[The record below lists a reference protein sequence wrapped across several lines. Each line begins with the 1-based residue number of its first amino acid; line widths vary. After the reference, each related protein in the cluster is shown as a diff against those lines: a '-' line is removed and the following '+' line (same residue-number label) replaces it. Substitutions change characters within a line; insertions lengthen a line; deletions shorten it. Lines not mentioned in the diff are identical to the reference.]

1 MFFSHVKTQFFSL
14 NSPLIISFK
23 VYMLCY
29 DFYLSTIYGVLFII
43 KFDFVFI
50 DLLYIKYYNKLTK
63 IGLEGFCMGKN
74 QDTQKGK
81 LSSIILSAL
90 SQGDKYGFEIISE
103 IEKQTNGM
111 VVIKQPSLY
120 SSLKRME
127 DQDLISSYWMDSE
140 IGGRRHYYRLT
151 DYGKK
156 QLDQWKSDFDIT
168 AAFCDAQKPIV
179 ETKQNE
185 PTFLQQE
192 NLFDIQNEKQEE
204 EKPQPK
210 PFEDDA
216 VLLKNDSFIQYTL
229 FEQPAGVTQPNF
241 DSPLQEQKVE
251 NNNIQ
256 QKPLAHSPAHIE
268 EKPKEEKPYDIF
280 AELDLFRNSNKS
292 FAGSMTNSKP
302 KEDYHLGTLKS
313 FMGDSFA
320 MQELDNS
327 LISNQSTHD
336 EDEMEDIEN
345 EMLDKEEEKPSF
357 VPSQP
362 TDADAKL
369 ITERYSEDEL
379 PKVKKI
385 DPPVIDVFAQSKKTE
400 VKFETKPNS
409 YDEKIGELY
418 NKNNQNATAEEIT
431 PLTISNYTNLKKY
444 FDEQKIMF
452 RTYTK
457 SDENK
462 TTQTSLVSDYKFS
475 LIRLGLTFLSLV
487 LSLVIS
493 FVCIKNLSYIPSA
506 ALALY
511 IVPPILYLIYA
522 GFVLIDKSKNKD
534 RKVLLMETSKV
545 QLIIKIAICI
555 VLSILIYVFNLVGG
569 LNGANFNDYTNTM
582 IVPFV
587 IALQIPLTSL
597 YSYITTKFKCI
608 K

>member
-1 MFFSHVKTQFFSL
+1 M
-14 NSPLIISFK
+14 
-23 VYMLCY
+23 
-29 DFYLSTIYGVLFII
+29 LFII

-156 QLDQWKSDFDIT
+156 QLEQWKSDFDIT
-168 AAFCDAQKPIV
+168 AAFCDTQKPTT

-216 VLLKNDSFIQYTL
+216 VLLKNDSFIQYNL

-241 DSPLQEQKVE
+241 DSPRQEQKVE

-345 EMLDKEEEKPSF
+345 KMPDEEEKPSF

-369 ITERYSEDEL
+369 ITERYSEEEL

-475 LIRLGLTFLSLV
+475 LIRLGLTFLSLI

>member
-1 MFFSHVKTQFFSL
+1 M
-14 NSPLIISFK
+14 
-23 VYMLCY
+23 
-29 DFYLSTIYGVLFII
+29 
-43 KFDFVFI
+43 
-50 DLLYIKYYNKLTK
+50 
-63 IGLEGFCMGKN
+63 
-74 QDTQKGK
+74 
-81 LSSIILSAL
+81 SAP

-156 QLDQWKSDFDIT
+156 QLEQWKSDFDIT
-168 AAFCDAQKPIV
+168 AAFCNAQKPNI

-216 VLLKNDSFIQYTL
+216 VLLKNDSFIQYNL

-241 DSPLQEQKVE
+241 DSPRQEQKVD
-251 NNNIQ
+251 NNIQ
-256 QKPLAHSPAHIE
+256 QNPISATPAHIE
-268 EKPKEEKPYDIF
+268 EKQKEEQPYDIF

-327 LISNQSTHD
+327 FVSSQSSIHD
-336 EDEMEDIEN
+336 DNEIDKIEN
-345 EMLDKEEEKPSF
+345 QVELPDKEEAAPSF
-357 VPSQP
+357 VSSQQI
-362 TDADAKL
+362 DADAKL
-369 ITERYSEDEL
+369 ITERYSEDEF

-385 DPPVIDVFAQSKKTE
+385 DPPVIDVFAPSKKAE

-487 LSLVIS
+487 ISLVIS

-506 ALALY
+506 ALTLY
-511 IVPPILYLIYA
+511 IVPPVIYLIYA
-522 GFVLIDKSKNKD
+522 AFVLADKAKNKD

-597 YSYITTKFKCI
+597 YSFITTKFKCI

>member
-1 MFFSHVKTQFFSL
+1 M
-14 NSPLIISFK
+14 
-23 VYMLCY
+23 
-29 DFYLSTIYGVLFII
+29 LFII

-156 QLDQWKSDFDIT
+156 QLEQWKSDFDIT
-168 AAFCDAQKPIV
+168 AAFCDAQRPTI

-216 VLLKNDSFIQYTL
+216 VLLKNDSFIQYNL

-241 DSPLQEQKVE
+241 NSPRQEQKVE

-256 QKPLAHSPAHIE
+256 QKPLAHSPTHIE

-345 EMLDKEEEKPSF
+345 EMPDKEEKPSF

-369 ITERYSEDEL
+369 ITERYSEEEL

-475 LIRLGLTFLSLV
+475 LIRLGLTFLSLI

-493 FVCIKNLSYIPSA
+493 FVCIKNLSYIPGA

>member
-1 MFFSHVKTQFFSL
+1 
-14 NSPLIISFK
+14 
-23 VYMLCY
+23 
-29 DFYLSTIYGVLFII
+29 
-43 KFDFVFI
+43 
-50 DLLYIKYYNKLTK
+50 
-63 IGLEGFCMGKN
+63 MGKN
-74 QDTQKGK
+74 QDTPKGK

-156 QLDQWKSDFDIT
+156 QLEQWKSEFDIT
-168 AAFCDAQKPIV
+168 AAFCDAQKTNI

-192 NLFDIQNEKQEE
+192 NLFDIQNEKQEKE
-204 EKPQPK
+204 ISQPK

-216 VLLKNDSFIQYTL
+216 VLLKNDSFIQYNL

-241 DSPLQEQKVE
+241 DSPRQEQKVY
-251 NNNIQ
+251 NNSIQ
-256 QKPLAHSPAHIE
+256 QKPISATPAHVE
-268 EKPKEEKPYDIF
+268 EKSKEEQPYDIF

-327 LISNQSTHD
+327 FVTSQSSIHD
-336 EDEMEDIEN
+336 DNEIDKIEN
-345 EMLDKEEEKPSF
+345 QVELSDKEEATPSF
-357 VPSQP
+357 VSSQQI
-362 TDADAKL
+362 DGDAKL
-369 ITERYSEDEL
+369 ITERYSENEL

-385 DPPVIDVFAQSKKTE
+385 DPPVIDVFAPSKKAE

-418 NKNNQNATAEEIT
+418 NKNNQNANAEEIT

-506 ALALY
+506 ALTLY
-511 IVPPILYLIYA
+511 IVPPVIYLIYA
-522 GFVLIDKSKNKD
+522 AFVLADKAKNKD

-597 YSYITTKFKCI
+597 YSFITTKFKCI

>member
-1 MFFSHVKTQFFSL
+1 
-14 NSPLIISFK
+14 
-23 VYMLCY
+23 MLCY

-216 VLLKNDSFIQYTL
+216 VLLKNDSFIQYNL

>member
-1 MFFSHVKTQFFSL
+1 
-14 NSPLIISFK
+14 
-23 VYMLCY
+23 
-29 DFYLSTIYGVLFII
+29 
-43 KFDFVFI
+43 
-50 DLLYIKYYNKLTK
+50 
-63 IGLEGFCMGKN
+63 MGKN
-74 QDTQKGK
+74 QDTPKGK

-156 QLDQWKSDFDIT
+156 QLEQWKNDFDIT
-168 AAFCDAQKPIV
+168 AAFCDAQKPTI

-216 VLLKNDSFIQYTL
+216 VLLKNDSFIQYNL

-241 DSPLQEQKVE
+241 DSPRQEQKVE
-251 NNNIQ
+251 TNNIQ
-256 QKPLAHSPAHIE
+256 QKPLTPSPAHIE

-313 FMGDSFA
+313 FMGDSFV

-327 LISNQSTHD
+327 LISNQSSTHD
-336 EDEMEDIEN
+336 DEDDEMDDIES

-357 VPSQP
+357 ASSQP

-369 ITERYSEDEL
+369 ITERYSENEL

-493 FVCIKNLSYIPSA
+493 FVCIKNLSYIPSD

-587 IALQIPLTSL
+587 IVLQIPLTSL

>member
-1 MFFSHVKTQFFSL
+1 M
-14 NSPLIISFK
+14 
-23 VYMLCY
+23 
-29 DFYLSTIYGVLFII
+29 LFII

-50 DLLYIKYYNKLTK
+50 DLLYVKYYNKLTK

-156 QLDQWKSDFDIT
+156 QLEQWKSDFDIT
-168 AAFCDAQKPIV
+168 AAFCDAQKPTT

-216 VLLKNDSFIQYTL
+216 VLLKNDSFIQYNL

-241 DSPLQEQKVE
+241 DSPRQEQKVE

-345 EMLDKEEEKPSF
+345 EMPDKEEKPSF

-369 ITERYSEDEL
+369 ITERYSEEEL

-475 LIRLGLTFLSLV
+475 LIRLGLTFLSLI

>member
-1 MFFSHVKTQFFSL
+1 M
-14 NSPLIISFK
+14 
-23 VYMLCY
+23 
-29 DFYLSTIYGVLFII
+29 LFII

-50 DLLYIKYYNKLTK
+50 DLLYVKYYNKLTK

-156 QLDQWKSDFDIT
+156 QLEQWKSDFDIT
-168 AAFCDAQKPIV
+168 AAFCDAQKPTT

-216 VLLKNDSFIQYTL
+216 VLLKNDSFIQYNL

-241 DSPLQEQKVE
+241 DSPRQEQKVE

-345 EMLDKEEEKPSF
+345 EMPDKEEKPSF
-357 VPSQP
+357 VLSQP

-369 ITERYSEDEL
+369 ITERYSEEEL

>member
-1 MFFSHVKTQFFSL
+1 M
-14 NSPLIISFK
+14 
-23 VYMLCY
+23 
-29 DFYLSTIYGVLFII
+29 LFII

-156 QLDQWKSDFDIT
+156 QLEQWKSDFDIT
-168 AAFCDAQKPIV
+168 AAFCDAQKPTT

-216 VLLKNDSFIQYTL
+216 VLLKNDSFIQYNL

-241 DSPLQEQKVE
+241 DSPRQEQKVE
-251 NNNIQ
+251 TNNIQ
-256 QKPLAHSPAHIE
+256 QNSFTHSPAHIE

-345 EMLDKEEEKPSF
+345 AMPDEEEKPSF

-369 ITERYSEDEL
+369 ITERYSEEEL

-475 LIRLGLTFLSLV
+475 LIRLGLTFLSLI

>member
-1 MFFSHVKTQFFSL
+1 
-14 NSPLIISFK
+14 
-23 VYMLCY
+23 
-29 DFYLSTIYGVLFII
+29 
-43 KFDFVFI
+43 
-50 DLLYIKYYNKLTK
+50 
-63 IGLEGFCMGKN
+63 MGKN

-90 SQGDKYGFEIISE
+90 SQGDKYGYEIISE

-156 QLDQWKSDFDIT
+156 QLEQWKNDFDIT
-168 AAFCDAQKPIV
+168 AAFCDAQKPTIK
-179 ETKQNE
+179 TKQNE

-216 VLLKNDSFIQYTL
+216 VLLKNDSFIQYNL

-241 DSPLQEQKVE
+241 DSPRQEQKVE
-251 NNNIQ
+251 TNNIQ
-256 QKPLAHSPAHIE
+256 QKPLTPSPAHIE

-313 FMGDSFA
+313 FMGDSFV

-327 LISNQSTHD
+327 LISNQSSTHD
-336 EDEMEDIEN
+336 DEDDEMDDIES

-357 VPSQP
+357 ASSQP

-369 ITERYSEDEL
+369 ITERYSENEL

-493 FVCIKNLSYIPSA
+493 FVCIKKLSYIPSA

-587 IALQIPLTSL
+587 IVLQIPLTSL

>member
-1 MFFSHVKTQFFSL
+1 M
-14 NSPLIISFK
+14 
-23 VYMLCY
+23 
-29 DFYLSTIYGVLFII
+29 LFII

-156 QLDQWKSDFDIT
+156 QLEQWKSDFDIT
-168 AAFCDAQKPIV
+168 AAFCDAQKPTT

-216 VLLKNDSFIQYTL
+216 VLLKNDSFIQYNL

-241 DSPLQEQKVE
+241 DSPRQEQKVE

-345 EMLDKEEEKPSF
+345 EMPDEEEKPSF

-475 LIRLGLTFLSLV
+475 LIRLGLTFLSLI

>member
-1 MFFSHVKTQFFSL
+1 
-14 NSPLIISFK
+14 
-23 VYMLCY
+23 
-29 DFYLSTIYGVLFII
+29 
-43 KFDFVFI
+43 
-50 DLLYIKYYNKLTK
+50 
-63 IGLEGFCMGKN
+63 MGKN
-74 QDTQKGK
+74 QDTPKGK

-156 QLDQWKSDFDIT
+156 QLEQWKSEFDIT
-168 AAFCDAQKPIV
+168 AAFCNAQKTNI

-192 NLFDIQNEKQEE
+192 NLFDIQNEKQEKE
-204 EKPQPK
+204 ISQPK

-216 VLLKNDSFIQYTL
+216 VLLKNDSFIQYNL

-241 DSPLQEQKVE
+241 DSPRQEQKVD
-251 NNNIQ
+251 NNSIQ
-256 QKPLAHSPAHIE
+256 QKPISATPAHVE
-268 EKPKEEKPYDIF
+268 EKSKEEQPYDIF

-327 LISNQSTHD
+327 FVTSQSSIHD
-336 EDEMEDIEN
+336 DNEIDKIEN
-345 EMLDKEEEKPSF
+345 QVELPDKEEATPSF
-357 VPSQP
+357 VSSQQI
-362 TDADAKL
+362 DADAKL

-385 DPPVIDVFAQSKKTE
+385 DPPVIDVFAPSKKAE

-418 NKNNQNATAEEIT
+418 NKNNQNANAEEIT

-511 IVPPILYLIYA
+511 IVPPVIYLIYA
-522 GFVLIDKSKNKD
+522 AFVLADKAKNKD

-597 YSYITTKFKCI
+597 YSFITTKFKCI

>member
-1 MFFSHVKTQFFSL
+1 M
-14 NSPLIISFK
+14 
-23 VYMLCY
+23 
-29 DFYLSTIYGVLFII
+29 LFII

-156 QLDQWKSDFDIT
+156 QLEQWKSDFDIT
-168 AAFCDAQKPIV
+168 AAFCDAQKPTT

-216 VLLKNDSFIQYTL
+216 VLLKNDSFIQYNL

-241 DSPLQEQKVE
+241 DSPRQEQKVE

-345 EMLDKEEEKPSF
+345 EMPDEEEKPSF

-369 ITERYSEDEL
+369 ITERYSEEEL

>member
-1 MFFSHVKTQFFSL
+1 M
-14 NSPLIISFK
+14 
-23 VYMLCY
+23 
-29 DFYLSTIYGVLFII
+29 LFII

-156 QLDQWKSDFDIT
+156 QLEQWKSDFDIT
-168 AAFCDAQKPIV
+168 AAFCDAQKPTT

-241 DSPLQEQKVE
+241 DSPRQEQKVE
-251 NNNIQ
+251 TNNIQ
-256 QKPLAHSPAHIE
+256 QNSFTHSPAHIE

-345 EMLDKEEEKPSF
+345 AMPDEEEKPSF

-369 ITERYSEDEL
+369 ITERYSEEEL

-475 LIRLGLTFLSLV
+475 LIRLGLTFLSLI

>member
-1 MFFSHVKTQFFSL
+1 
-14 NSPLIISFK
+14 
-23 VYMLCY
+23 
-29 DFYLSTIYGVLFII
+29 
-43 KFDFVFI
+43 
-50 DLLYIKYYNKLTK
+50 
-63 IGLEGFCMGKN
+63 MGKN
-74 QDTQKGK
+74 QDTPKGK

-156 QLDQWKSDFDIT
+156 QLEQWKSEFDIT
-168 AAFCDAQKPIV
+168 AAFCDAQKTNI

-192 NLFDIQNEKQEE
+192 NLFDIQNEKQEKE
-204 EKPQPK
+204 ISQPK

-216 VLLKNDSFIQYTL
+216 VLLKNDSFIQYNL

-241 DSPLQEQKVE
+241 DSPRQEQKVD
-251 NNNIQ
+251 NNSIQ
-256 QKPLAHSPAHIE
+256 QKPISATPAHVE
-268 EKPKEEKPYDIF
+268 EKSKEEQPYDIF

-327 LISNQSTHD
+327 FVTSQSSIHD
-336 EDEMEDIEN
+336 DNEIDKIEN
-345 EMLDKEEEKPSF
+345 QVELPDKEEATPSF
-357 VPSQP
+357 VSSQQI
-362 TDADAKL
+362 DADAKL

-379 PKVKKI
+379 PKVKKV
-385 DPPVIDVFAQSKKTE
+385 DPPVIDVFAPSKKAE

-418 NKNNQNATAEEIT
+418 NKNNQNANAEEIT

-511 IVPPILYLIYA
+511 IVPPVIYLIYA
-522 GFVLIDKSKNKD
+522 AFVLADKAKNKD

-597 YSYITTKFKCI
+597 YSFITTKFKCI

>member
-1 MFFSHVKTQFFSL
+1 
-14 NSPLIISFK
+14 
-23 VYMLCY
+23 
-29 DFYLSTIYGVLFII
+29 VLFII

-50 DLLYIKYYNKLTK
+50 DLLYVKYYNKLTK

-156 QLDQWKSDFDIT
+156 QLEQWKSDFDIT
-168 AAFCDAQKPIV
+168 AAFCDAQKPTT

-216 VLLKNDSFIQYTL
+216 VLLKNDSFIQYNL

-241 DSPLQEQKVE
+241 DSPRQEQKVE

-345 EMLDKEEEKPSF
+345 EMPDKEEKPSF
-357 VPSQP
+357 VLSQP

-369 ITERYSEDEL
+369 ITERYSEEEL

-475 LIRLGLTFLSLV
+475 LIRLGLTFLSLI

>member
-1 MFFSHVKTQFFSL
+1 M
-14 NSPLIISFK
+14 
-23 VYMLCY
+23 
-29 DFYLSTIYGVLFII
+29 
-43 KFDFVFI
+43 
-50 DLLYIKYYNKLTK
+50 
-63 IGLEGFCMGKN
+63 
-74 QDTQKGK
+74 
-81 LSSIILSAL
+81 
-90 SQGDKYGFEIISE
+90 
-103 IEKQTNGM
+103 
-111 VVIKQPSLY
+111 
-120 SSLKRME
+120 
-127 DQDLISSYWMDSE
+127 
-140 IGGRRHYYRLT
+140 
-151 DYGKK
+151 
-156 QLDQWKSDFDIT
+156 
-168 AAFCDAQKPIV
+168 
-179 ETKQNE
+179 
-185 PTFLQQE
+185 
-192 NLFDIQNEKQEE
+192 
-204 EKPQPK
+204 
-210 PFEDDA
+210 
-216 VLLKNDSFIQYTL
+216 LKNDSFIQYNL

-241 DSPLQEQKVE
+241 DSPRQEQKVD
-251 NNNIQ
+251 NNIQ
-256 QKPLAHSPAHIE
+256 QNPISATPAHVE
-268 EKPKEEKPYDIF
+268 EKQKEEQHYDIF

-327 LISNQSTHD
+327 FVSSQSSIHD
-336 EDEMEDIEN
+336 DNEIDKIEN
-345 EMLDKEEEKPSF
+345 QVELPDKEEATPSF
-357 VPSQP
+357 VSSQP

-385 DPPVIDVFAQSKKTE
+385 DPPVIDVFAPSKKAE

-475 LIRLGLTFLSLV
+475 LIRLGLTFLSLI

>member
-1 MFFSHVKTQFFSL
+1 M
-14 NSPLIISFK
+14 
-23 VYMLCY
+23 
-29 DFYLSTIYGVLFII
+29 LFII

-156 QLDQWKSDFDIT
+156 QLEQWKSDFDIT
-168 AAFCDAQKPIV
+168 AAFCDAQRPTI

-216 VLLKNDSFIQYTL
+216 VLLKNDSFIQYNL

-241 DSPLQEQKVE
+241 DSPRQEQKVE

-345 EMLDKEEEKPSF
+345 EMPDEEEKPSF

-369 ITERYSEDEL
+369 ITERYSEEEL

>member
-1 MFFSHVKTQFFSL
+1 M
-14 NSPLIISFK
+14 
-23 VYMLCY
+23 
-29 DFYLSTIYGVLFII
+29 LFII

-156 QLDQWKSDFDIT
+156 QLEQWKSDFDIT
-168 AAFCDAQKPIV
+168 AAFCDAQKPTT

-216 VLLKNDSFIQYTL
+216 VLLKNDSFIQYNL

-241 DSPLQEQKVE
+241 DSPRQEQKVE

-345 EMLDKEEEKPSF
+345 EMPDEEEKPSF

>member
-1 MFFSHVKTQFFSL
+1 
-14 NSPLIISFK
+14 
-23 VYMLCY
+23 
-29 DFYLSTIYGVLFII
+29 
-43 KFDFVFI
+43 
-50 DLLYIKYYNKLTK
+50 
-63 IGLEGFCMGKN
+63 MGKN

-156 QLDQWKSDFDIT
+156 QLEQWKSDFDIT
-168 AAFCDAQKPIV
+168 AAFCDAQKPTT

-216 VLLKNDSFIQYTL
+216 VLLKNDSFIQYNL

-241 DSPLQEQKVE
+241 DSPRQEQKVE

-345 EMLDKEEEKPSF
+345 EMPDKEEKPSF

-369 ITERYSEDEL
+369 ITERYSEEEL

-475 LIRLGLTFLSLV
+475 LIRLGLTFLSLI

>member
-1 MFFSHVKTQFFSL
+1 
-14 NSPLIISFK
+14 
-23 VYMLCY
+23 
-29 DFYLSTIYGVLFII
+29 
-43 KFDFVFI
+43 
-50 DLLYIKYYNKLTK
+50 
-63 IGLEGFCMGKN
+63 MGKN
-74 QDTQKGK
+74 QDTPKGK

-156 QLDQWKSDFDIT
+156 QLEQWKSEFDIT
-168 AAFCDAQKPIV
+168 AAFCDAQKTNI

-192 NLFDIQNEKQEE
+192 NLFDIQNEKQEKE
-204 EKPQPK
+204 ISQPK

-216 VLLKNDSFIQYTL
+216 VLLKNDSFIQYNL

-241 DSPLQEQKVE
+241 DSPRQEQKVD
-251 NNNIQ
+251 NNSIQ
-256 QKPLAHSPAHIE
+256 QKPISATPAHVE
-268 EKPKEEKPYDIF
+268 EKSKEEQPYDIF

-327 LISNQSTHD
+327 FVTSQSSIHD
-336 EDEMEDIEN
+336 DNEIDKIEN
-345 EMLDKEEEKPSF
+345 QVELPDKEEATPSF
-357 VPSQP
+357 ISSQQI
-362 TDADAKL
+362 DADAKL

-385 DPPVIDVFAQSKKTE
+385 DPPVIDVFAPSKKAE

-418 NKNNQNATAEEIT
+418 NKNNQNANAEEIT

-511 IVPPILYLIYA
+511 IVPPVIYLIYA
-522 GFVLIDKSKNKD
+522 AFVLADKAKNKD

-597 YSYITTKFKCI
+597 YSFITTKFKCI

>member
-1 MFFSHVKTQFFSL
+1 M
-14 NSPLIISFK
+14 
-23 VYMLCY
+23 
-29 DFYLSTIYGVLFII
+29 LFII

-50 DLLYIKYYNKLTK
+50 DLLYVKYYNKLTK

-156 QLDQWKSDFDIT
+156 QLEQWKSDFDIT
-168 AAFCDAQKPIV
+168 AAFCDAQKPTT

-216 VLLKNDSFIQYTL
+216 VLLKNDSFIQYNL

-241 DSPLQEQKVE
+241 DSPRQEQKVE

-256 QKPLAHSPAHIE
+256 QKPLANSPAHIE

-345 EMLDKEEEKPSF
+345 EMPDKEEKPSF
-357 VPSQP
+357 VLSQP

-369 ITERYSEDEL
+369 ITERYSEEEL

-475 LIRLGLTFLSLV
+475 LIRLCLTFLSLV

>member
-1 MFFSHVKTQFFSL
+1 
-14 NSPLIISFK
+14 
-23 VYMLCY
+23 
-29 DFYLSTIYGVLFII
+29 
-43 KFDFVFI
+43 
-50 DLLYIKYYNKLTK
+50 
-63 IGLEGFCMGKN
+63 MGKN
-74 QDTQKGK
+74 QDTPKGK

-156 QLDQWKSDFDIT
+156 QLEQWKSEFDIT
-168 AAFCDAQKPIV
+168 AAFCGAQKTNV

-216 VLLKNDSFIQYTL
+216 VLLKNDSFIQYNL

-241 DSPLQEQKVE
+241 DSPRQEQKVD
-251 NNNIQ
+251 NNIQ
-256 QKPLAHSPAHIE
+256 QNPISVTPAHVE
-268 EKPKEEKPYDIF
+268 EKQKEEQPYDIF

-345 EMLDKEEEKPSF
+345 EMPDKEEKPSF

-362 TDADAKL
+362 TDADADAKL

-400 VKFETKPNS
+400 IKFETKPNS

-506 ALALY
+506 ALTLY
-511 IVPPILYLIYA
+511 IVPPVIYLIYA
-522 GFVLIDKSKNKD
+522 AFVLADKAKNKD

-597 YSYITTKFKCI
+597 YSFITTKFKCI

>member
-1 MFFSHVKTQFFSL
+1 M
-14 NSPLIISFK
+14 
-23 VYMLCY
+23 
-29 DFYLSTIYGVLFII
+29 LFII

-63 IGLEGFCMGKN
+63 IGLKGFCMGKN

-156 QLDQWKSDFDIT
+156 QLEQWKNDFDIT
-168 AAFCDAQKPIV
+168 AAFCDAQKPTI

-216 VLLKNDSFIQYTL
+216 VLLKNDSFIQYNL

-241 DSPLQEQKVE
+241 DSPRQEQKVE

-345 EMLDKEEEKPSF
+345 EMPDKEEKPSF

>member
-1 MFFSHVKTQFFSL
+1 M
-14 NSPLIISFK
+14 
-23 VYMLCY
+23 
-29 DFYLSTIYGVLFII
+29 LFII

-156 QLDQWKSDFDIT
+156 QLEQWKSDFDIT
-168 AAFCDAQKPIV
+168 AAFCDAQKPTT

-216 VLLKNDSFIQYTL
+216 VLLKNDSFIQYNL

-241 DSPLQEQKVE
+241 DSPRQEQKVE

-345 EMLDKEEEKPSF
+345 KMPDEEEKPSF

-369 ITERYSEDEL
+369 ITERYSEEEL

>member
-1 MFFSHVKTQFFSL
+1 
-14 NSPLIISFK
+14 
-23 VYMLCY
+23 
-29 DFYLSTIYGVLFII
+29 
-43 KFDFVFI
+43 
-50 DLLYIKYYNKLTK
+50 
-63 IGLEGFCMGKN
+63 MGKN
-74 QDTQKGK
+74 QDTPKGK

-156 QLDQWKSDFDIT
+156 QLEQWKSEFDIT
-168 AAFCDAQKPIV
+168 AAFCDAQKTNI

-192 NLFDIQNEKQEE
+192 NLFDIQNEKQEKE
-204 EKPQPK
+204 ISQPK

-216 VLLKNDSFIQYTL
+216 VLLKNDSFIQYNL

-241 DSPLQEQKVE
+241 DSPRQEQKVD
-251 NNNIQ
+251 NNSIQ
-256 QKPLAHSPAHIE
+256 QKPISATPAHVE
-268 EKPKEEKPYDIF
+268 EKSKEEQPYDIF

-327 LISNQSTHD
+327 FVTSQSSIHD
-336 EDEMEDIEN
+336 DNEIDKIEN
-345 EMLDKEEEKPSF
+345 QVELPDKEEATPSF
-357 VPSQP
+357 VSSQQI
-362 TDADAKL
+362 DADAKL

-385 DPPVIDVFAQSKKTE
+385 DPPVIDVFAPSKKAE

-418 NKNNQNATAEEIT
+418 NKNNQNANAEEIT

-511 IVPPILYLIYA
+511 IVPPVIYLIYA
-522 GFVLIDKSKNKD
+522 AFVLADKAKNKD

-597 YSYITTKFKCI
+597 YSFITTKFKCI

>member
-1 MFFSHVKTQFFSL
+1 M
-14 NSPLIISFK
+14 
-23 VYMLCY
+23 
-29 DFYLSTIYGVLFII
+29 LFII

-156 QLDQWKSDFDIT
+156 QLEQWKSDFDIT
-168 AAFCDAQKPIV
+168 AAFCDAQKPTT

-216 VLLKNDSFIQYTL
+216 VLLKNDSFIQYNL

-241 DSPLQEQKVE
+241 DSPRQEQKVE

-345 EMLDKEEEKPSF
+345 EMPDKEEKPSF

-362 TDADAKL
+362 TDADAKI

-475 LIRLGLTFLSLV
+475 LIRLGLTFLSLI

>member
-1 MFFSHVKTQFFSL
+1 
-14 NSPLIISFK
+14 
-23 VYMLCY
+23 
-29 DFYLSTIYGVLFII
+29 
-43 KFDFVFI
+43 
-50 DLLYIKYYNKLTK
+50 
-63 IGLEGFCMGKN
+63 MGKN
-74 QDTQKGK
+74 QDTPKGK

-156 QLDQWKSDFDIT
+156 QLEQWKSEFDIT
-168 AAFCDAQKPIV
+168 AAFCDAQKTNI

-192 NLFDIQNEKQEE
+192 NLFDIQNEKQEKE
-204 EKPQPK
+204 ISQPK

-216 VLLKNDSFIQYTL
+216 VLLKNDSFIQYNL

-241 DSPLQEQKVE
+241 DSPRQEQKVD
-251 NNNIQ
+251 NNSIQ
-256 QKPLAHSPAHIE
+256 QKPISATPDHVE
-268 EKPKEEKPYDIF
+268 EKSKEEQPYDIF

-327 LISNQSTHD
+327 FVTSQSSIHD
-336 EDEMEDIEN
+336 DNEIDKIEN
-345 EMLDKEEEKPSF
+345 QVELPDKEEATPSF
-357 VPSQP
+357 VSSQQI
-362 TDADAKL
+362 DADAKL

-385 DPPVIDVFAQSKKTE
+385 DQPVIDVFAPSKKAE

-418 NKNNQNATAEEIT
+418 NKNNQNANAEEIT

-511 IVPPILYLIYA
+511 IVPPVIYLIYA
-522 GFVLIDKSKNKD
+522 AFVLADKAKNKD

-597 YSYITTKFKCI
+597 YSFITTKFKCI

>member
-1 MFFSHVKTQFFSL
+1 M
-14 NSPLIISFK
+14 
-23 VYMLCY
+23 
-29 DFYLSTIYGVLFII
+29 LFII

-156 QLDQWKSDFDIT
+156 QLEQWKSDFDIT
-168 AAFCDAQKPIV
+168 AAFCDAQKPTT

-216 VLLKNDSFIQYTL
+216 VLLKNDSFIQYNL

-241 DSPLQEQKVE
+241 DSPRQEQKVE

-345 EMLDKEEEKPSF
+345 EMPDKEEKPSF
-357 VPSQP
+357 VLSQP

-369 ITERYSEDEL
+369 ITERYSEEEL

-475 LIRLGLTFLSLV
+475 LIRLGLTFLSLI

>member
-1 MFFSHVKTQFFSL
+1 M
-14 NSPLIISFK
+14 
-23 VYMLCY
+23 
-29 DFYLSTIYGVLFII
+29 LFII

-156 QLDQWKSDFDIT
+156 QLEQWKSDFDIT
-168 AAFCDAQKPIV
+168 AAFCDAQKPTT

-192 NLFDIQNEKQEE
+192 NSFDIQNEKQEE

-216 VLLKNDSFIQYTL
+216 VLLKNDSFIQYNL

-241 DSPLQEQKVE
+241 DSPRQEQKVE

-345 EMLDKEEEKPSF
+345 KMPDEEEKPSF

-369 ITERYSEDEL
+369 ITERYSEEEL

-475 LIRLGLTFLSLV
+475 LIRLGLTFLSLI

>member
-1 MFFSHVKTQFFSL
+1 M
-14 NSPLIISFK
+14 
-23 VYMLCY
+23 
-29 DFYLSTIYGVLFII
+29 LFII

-81 LSSIILSAL
+81 LSSIILSVL

-156 QLDQWKSDFDIT
+156 QLEQWKSDFDIT
-168 AAFCDAQKPIV
+168 AAFCDAQKPTT

-216 VLLKNDSFIQYTL
+216 VLLKNDSFIQYNL

-241 DSPLQEQKVE
+241 DSPRQEQKVE

-345 EMLDKEEEKPSF
+345 EMPDKEEKPSF
-357 VPSQP
+357 VLSQP

-369 ITERYSEDEL
+369 ITERYSEEEL

-475 LIRLGLTFLSLV
+475 LIRLGLTFLSLI

>member
-1 MFFSHVKTQFFSL
+1 
-14 NSPLIISFK
+14 
-23 VYMLCY
+23 
-29 DFYLSTIYGVLFII
+29 
-43 KFDFVFI
+43 
-50 DLLYIKYYNKLTK
+50 
-63 IGLEGFCMGKN
+63 MGKN
-74 QDTQKGK
+74 QDTPKGK

-156 QLDQWKSDFDIT
+156 QLEQWKSEFDIT
-168 AAFCDAQKPIV
+168 AAFCGAQKTNV

-204 EKPQPK
+204 ERHQPK

-216 VLLKNDSFIQYTL
+216 VLLKNDSFIQYNL

-241 DSPLQEQKVE
+241 DSPRQEQKAD
-251 NNNIQ
+251 NNIQ
-256 QKPLAHSPAHIE
+256 QNPISATPAHVE
-268 EKPKEEKPYDIF
+268 EKQKEEQPYDIF

-327 LISNQSTHD
+327 FVSSQSSIHD
-336 EDEMEDIEN
+336 DNGIDKIEN
-345 EMLDKEEEKPSF
+345 QVELPDKEEAVPSF
-357 VPSQP
+357 VSSQQI
-362 TDADAKL
+362 DADAKL
-369 ITERYSEDEL
+369 ITERYSEDEF

-385 DPPVIDVFAQSKKTE
+385 DPPVIDVFAPSKKAE

-506 ALALY
+506 ALTLY
-511 IVPPILYLIYA
+511 IVPPVIYLIYA
-522 GFVLIDKSKNKD
+522 AFVLADKAKNKD

-597 YSYITTKFKCI
+597 YSFITTKFKCI